1 MNWNPKEKL
10 LYTITKYECSSLDQW
25 IRYIHEVMFITT
37 SEFTQNSMKSLD
49 VHVYTFL
56 FCCSVITYHPCS
68 MVCWWGVSSHCCLL
82 LWLGCH
88 QSITSVNSQEIQ
100 SIGICLFTCHHL
112 FITSADCHS
121 WLLIAPIC
129 LVRGG
134 AWRLHKLW
142 SQMWEQEVTHHNRMC
157 FFLPVPG
164 RLWLM
169 THVWDQL
176 LFSTQVKLTSNYNI
190 SVFWTTI
197 NIA

>member
-10 LYTITKYECSSLDQW
+10 LYIITKYECSSLDQW

-37 SEFTQNSMKSLD
+37 SEFTQNPMKSLD

-134 AWRLHKLW
+134 CL
-142 SQMWEQEVTHHNRMC
+142 EVTQVVESDVRTGSDSSQQN
-157 FFLPVPG
+157 V
-164 RLWLM
+164 
-169 THVWDQL
+169 
-176 LFSTQVKLTSNYNI
+176 LFPTSTWKTMANDTCVRSTF
-190 SVFWTTI
+190 VFYSSEI
-197 NIA
+197 NIKL

>member
-1 MNWNPKEKL
+1 VN
-10 LYTITKYECSSLDQW
+10 SLHSWGHVHYNQW
-25 IRYIHEVMFITT
+25 IHSKCNEITWRT
-37 SEFTQNSMKSLD
+37 CL
-49 VHVYTFL
+49 HLL

-112 FITSADCHS
+112 FISSADCHS

-142 SQMWEQEVTHHNRMC
+142 SQMWEQEVAHYNRMC

-164 RLWLM
+164 RLWPND
-169 THVWDQL
+169 TCVR
-176 LFSTQVKLTSNYNI
+176 STF
-190 SVFWTTI
+190 VFYSSEIKCEI
-197 NIA
+197 NIKL